1 MITIYVDSFYT
12 ASEVH
17 KFIQNSLNTYGYV
30 SLGDILYVAGYPHT
44 TFTYDSVLFHE
55 ELKKQ
60 DMPIVPA
67 YIDKTKPHTL
77 VIPSDRYTM
86 MFNCINKNDS
96 ATKAETLS
104 TADKIKL
111 AGITASATIRSRVIP
126 KPTNYL
132 PEIKNVKFNGPATI
146 VFWADGTKTVVK
158 CQDGDDYS
166 EEVGLAMC
174 IVKKAFGNTSKYN
187 DIFKKWCPSYDID
200 TNANDDHLSEAFK
213 QFRDHVLKTFNEII

>member
-30 SLGDILYVAGYPHT
+30 SLGDILHKAGYPHT
-44 TFTYDSVLFHE
+44 TFTYDNVLFHE

-60 DMPIVPA
+60 EMPIVPA

-86 MFNCINKNDS
+86 MFNCINKNNS
-96 ATKAETLS
+96 TTKF
-104 TADKIKL
+104 
-111 AGITASATIRSRVIP
+111 ASATLIPKAVP

-146 VFWADGTKTVVK
+146 VFWEDGTKTVVK

-166 EEVGLAMC
+166 KEVGLAMC
-174 IVKKAFGNTSKYN
+174 VVKKVFGNTSKYN

-213 QFRDHVLKTFNEII
+213 QFRNHILKTFNEIN

>member
-30 SLGDILYVAGYPHT
+30 SLGDILHKAGYPHT
-44 TFTYDSVLFHE
+44 TFTYDNVLFHE

-60 DMPIVPA
+60 EMPIVPA

-96 ATKAETLS
+96 TTKAEILS

-111 AGITASATIRSRVIP
+111 AGITASATSIPKAVP
-126 KPTNYL
+126 KPTKCL

-187 DIFKKWCPSYDID
+187 DIFKKWCNSYD
-200 TNANDDHLSEAFK
+200 TKTDDDDYFSEAYK
-213 QFRDHVLKTFNEII
+213 QFRNYVLKTFNEII

>member
-17 KFIQNSLNTYGYV
+17 RFIRNSLNTYGYI
-30 SLGDILYVAGYPHT
+30 SLGDILHKAGYPHT
-44 TFTYDSVLFHE
+44 TWTYDNVLFRE

-60 DMPIVPA
+60 EMLIVPA

-96 ATKAETLS
+96 ATKAEIL
-104 TADKIKL
+104 
-111 AGITASATIRSRVIP
+111 ITNATSIPKAVP

-132 PEIKNVKFNGPATI
+132 PEIKNVKFDGPATI
-146 VFWADGTKTVVK
+146 VFWADRTKTVVK

-174 IVKKAFGNTSKYN
+174 IVKKAFGNKSKYN
-187 DIFKKWCPSYDID
+187 DIFKKWCPSYNIETD
-200 TNANDDHLSEAFK
+200 ADDCLSEAYK
-213 QFRDHVLKTFNEII
+213 QFRNHVLKTFNEI

>member
-30 SLGDILYVAGYPHT
+30 SLGDILCKAGYPHT
-44 TFTYDSVLFHE
+44 TWTYDNVLFHE

-60 DMPIVPA
+60 EMLIVPA

-86 MFNCINKNDS
+86 MFNCVGKIDS
-96 ATKAETLS
+96 AARAEILNA
-104 TADKIKL
+104 ADKTKRD
-111 AGITASATIRSRVIP
+111 GIVARATLIP

-146 VFWADGTKTVVK
+146 IFWADGTKTVVK

-166 EEVGLAMC
+166 KEVGLAMC
-174 IVKKAFGNTSKYN
+174 IVKKVFGNTSKYN
-187 DIFKKWCPSYDID
+187 DIFKKWCSSYDSE
-200 TNANDDHLSEAFK
+200 TGADDYLSEAYEQFK
-213 QFRDHVLKTFNEII
+213 NHILKTFNDII

>member
-17 KFIQNSLNTYGYV
+17 RFIQNSLNTYGYV
-30 SLGDILYVAGYPHT
+30 SLGDILCKAGYPHT
-44 TFTYDSVLFHE
+44 TFTYDNVLFHE

-60 DMPIVPA
+60 EMPIVPA

-86 MFNCINKNDS
+86 MFNCVNKNRS
-96 ATKAETLS
+96 STKAGALDMT
-104 TADKIKL
+104 DKINI
-111 AGITASATIRSRVIP
+111 AGINDNTTIRAIP

-166 EEVGLAMC
+166 KEVGLAMC

-187 DIFKKWCPSYDID
+187 DIFKKWCPSYDAE
-200 TNANDDHLSEAFK
+200 TDDDEYFSEAYK
-213 QFRDHVLKTFNEII
+213 QFRNYVLKTFNEII

>member
-1 MITIYVDSFYT
+1 MITIYVDSFNT
-12 ASEVH
+12 AAEVC

-30 SLGDILYVAGYPHT
+30 SLGDILCEAGYTHT
-44 TFTYDSVLFHE
+44 DWTYDNILFYQ
-55 ELKKQ
+55 ELKELK
-60 DMPIVPA
+60 MPTAPDYV
-67 YIDKTKPHTL
+67 DKTKPYTL

-86 MFNCINKNDS
+86 MFNCINKNRS
-96 ATKAETLS
+96 STKTGVLN
-104 TADKIKL
+104 TADKINI
-111 AGITASATIRSRVIP
+111 AGITGNATIRSHVIP

-174 IVKKAFGNTSKYN
+174 IVKKAFGNMSKYN
-187 DIFKKWCPSYDID
+187 DIFKKWCPSYD
-200 TNANDDHLSEAFK
+200 TETDDNYLSEAYK
-213 QFRDHVLKTFNEII
+213 QFRNHIRKTFNEII

>member
-1 MITIYVDSFYT
+1 MISIYVDSFYT

-30 SLGDILYVAGYPHT
+30 SLGDILYVSGYPHT
-44 TFTYDSVLFHE
+44 TWTYDNILFHE

-60 DMPIVPA
+60 EMLIVPA

-96 ATKAETLS
+96 ATKAEMLS

-111 AGITASATIRSRVIP
+111 AGITASATSIPKAVP
-126 KPTNYL
+126 KPTKYL
-132 PEIKNVKFNGPATI
+132 PEIKKVKFNGPATI

-174 IVKKAFGNTSKYN
+174 IVKKVFGNTSKYN
-187 DIFKKWCPSYDID
+187 DVFKKWCNSYD
-200 TNANDDHLSEAFK
+200 TETDDEYFSEAYK
-213 QFRDHVLKTFNEII
+213 QFRNYVLKTFNEII

>member
-17 KFIQNSLNTYGYV
+17 RFIQNSLNTYGYV
-30 SLGDILYVAGYPHT
+30 SLGDILCKAGYTHT
-44 TFTYDSVLFHE
+44 DWTYDNIIFHK
-55 ELKKQ
+55 ELNEQK
-60 DMPIVPA
+60 MPIVPA
-67 YIDKTKPHTL
+67 YVDKSKPYTI
-77 VIPSDRYTM
+77 VIPSDRYAM
-86 MFNCINKNDS
+86 MFNCVNKSDS
-96 ATKAETLS
+96 ATK
-104 TADKIKL
+104 I
-111 AGITASATIRSRVIP
+111 ASATSIPKAVP

-158 CQDGDDYS
+158 CQNGDDYS

-187 DIFKKWCPSYDID
+187 DVFKKWCPSYDAE
-200 TNANDDHLSEAFK
+200 TDDDEYFSEAYK
-213 QFRDHVLKTFNEII
+213 QFRNYVLKTFNEII

>member
-17 KFIQNSLNTYGYV
+17 RFIQNSLNTYGYV
-30 SLGDILYVAGYPHT
+30 SLGDILHKAGYTHT
-44 TFTYDSVLFHE
+44 DWTYDNIIFHE

-60 DMPIVPA
+60 KMPIVPA
-67 YIDKTKPHTL
+67 YVDKSKPYTIA
-77 VIPSDRYTM
+77 IPSDRYTM
-86 MFNCINKNDS
+86 MFNCTNKNGSTTKHS
-96 ATKAETLS
+96 ALIPKA
-104 TADKIKL
+104 
-111 AGITASATIRSRVIP
+111 VP
-126 KPTNYL
+126 KPTKYL

-187 DIFKKWCPSYDID
+187 DIFKKWCPSSDD
-200 TNANDDHLSEAFK
+200 ETNADNYSSEAYK